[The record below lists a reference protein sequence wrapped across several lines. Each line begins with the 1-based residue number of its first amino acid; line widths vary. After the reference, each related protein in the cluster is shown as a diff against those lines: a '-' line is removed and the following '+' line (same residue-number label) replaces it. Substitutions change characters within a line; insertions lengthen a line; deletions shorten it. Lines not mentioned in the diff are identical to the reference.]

1 MVKSLEVQAGM
12 LLAKLLYSQAR
23 IEEAT
28 KLLNTTKLHK
38 TLNEH
43 IKHLKQQQHHDNSK
57 QQPQQQSGSL
67 RKLYSPRELQI
78 YAEAHCVRGLCIEA
92 RRFNQRQSSVSS
104 PGMVNSVATVVVVD
118 TIDQKRVPDTVLGSD
133 QDMLILDSF
142 EVASKFAVEHSLMA
156 NQRMTAQNSPAGG
169 GGVVGG
175 VQMGTSGAGNAG
187 GGSVGGVGA
196 SSGAVVGGSTA
207 SNVGLGQSGGAQT
220 AVTSQSSGAI
230 DLQAGGLANV
240 DDNMMDLINPLYEI
254 ALQKAPIL
262 YIKKG
267 YL

>member
-1 MVKSLEVQAGM
+1 M

-43 IKHLKQQQHHDNSK
+43 IKHLKQQQHHDSNK
-57 QQPQQQSGSL
+57 QPQQSGSL

-78 YAEAHCVRGLCIEA
+78 YAEAHCVRGLCVEA

-104 PGMVNSVATVVVVD
+104 PGMVNTVANVVVD
-118 TIDQKRVPDTVLGSD
+118 TIDQKRVPDTIPGSD

-175 VQMGTSGAGNAG
+175 VQMGAGGAGNAG
-187 GGSVGGVGA
+187 GGGVGGVGA

-207 SNVGLGQSGGAQT
+207 TNVGLGQTGGAQT
-220 AVTSQSSGAI
+220 AVVSQSSGAI
-230 DLQAGGLANV
+230 DLQGGGLANV

-267 YL
+267 YLSIFLNS